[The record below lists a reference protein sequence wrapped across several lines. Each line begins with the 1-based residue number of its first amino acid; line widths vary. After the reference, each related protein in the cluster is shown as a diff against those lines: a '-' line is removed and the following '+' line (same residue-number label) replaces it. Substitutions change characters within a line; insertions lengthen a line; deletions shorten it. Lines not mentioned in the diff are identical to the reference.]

1 MRSAELYKSASM
13 CPIPSYHYP
22 MDISIVL
29 MITLIIGHLQE
40 YIKLIQ
46 QWLWSRKVFRQIPLK
61 SLPDFLSPNPSH
73 HPGVPLLELMIL
85 LELDLCQ
92 QLLVLFRVS
101 RVHCHSTSAIDDF
114 TCEPENIVSLNAEIL
129 GVCLYTSFV
138 FYLKERLPPI
148 IGVKMFSPPYFS
160 RASLFSKADTKCSE
174 ATLRNCD
181 QLQMGGMTLR
191 SWASRQKT
199 RKSWA
204 ISRASDPS

>member
-1 MRSAELYKSASM
+1 MRHRQNSCDRKFLTSLMPGKCARSQISNGKLTPSATNSEKMDKWIFLKFWNLLSLIESWRKKLVSQM
-13 CPIPSYHYP
+13 HFFVPS
-22 MDISIVL
+22 L
-29 MITLIIGHLQE
+29 TFFNE
-40 YIKLIQ
+40 
-46 QWLWSRKVFRQIPLK
+46 
-61 SLPDFLSPNPSH
+61 
-73 HPGVPLLELMIL
+73 GV
-85 LELDLCQ
+85 CQ